1 MIEKDFFADAVNELY
16 PDYPFTWTGVIRT
29 QNDFDAFFRWVDEE
43 PEGASFDD
51 IMAKKQEL
59 EDEYQTTEYSRL
71 RADAY
76 PSLKEFAE
84 AYTEKE
90 ILGNSEKWDE
100 YVVKYNQV
108 RDDYTNPEEI
118 PTP

>member
-1 MIEKDFFADAVNELY
+1 MTQYWIAEAILALSPLSLYKVDGIEEENIEWLNDEDHPSFEDILAKAEELK
-16 PDYPFTWTGVIRT
+16 
-29 QNDFDAFFRWVDEE
+29 
-43 PEGASFDD
+43 ASFY
-51 IMAKKQEL
+51 AK
-59 EDEYQTTEYSRL
+59 EYSRL

-76 PSLKEFAE
+76 PSLKEFVE

-108 RDDYTNPEEI
+108 RDDYTNPEDI
-118 PTP
+118 PIP